1 MAVKR
6 NAFGNLLNERRVF
19 NANRYPQTSTIRTN
33 RLCTLDVRVVAR
45 IVRPFSIPLRARTR
59 LMTTVALEIDGT
71 VELVTIIAIQFFVCN
86 CIKLYDTV

>member
-19 NANRYPQTSTIRTN
+19 NANRHPQTSTIRTN

-45 IVRPFSIPLRARTR
+45 IVRPFSIPLHARIR
-59 LMTTVALEIDGT
+59 LMTTVEIDGT
-71 VELVTIIAIQFFVCN
+71 VESVTIIPIQFSVCN
-86 CIKLYDTV
+86 CTKLNDTV